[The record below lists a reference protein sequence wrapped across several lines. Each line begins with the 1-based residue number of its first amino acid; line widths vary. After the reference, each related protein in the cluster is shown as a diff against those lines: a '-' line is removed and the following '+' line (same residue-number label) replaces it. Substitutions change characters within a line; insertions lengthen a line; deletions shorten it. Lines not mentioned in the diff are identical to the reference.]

1 MEGLIMAG
9 QLILGLSIL
18 VTLHEFGH
26 YITAKWFKMR
36 VEKFYLFFDFL
47 FPIPSLLNFALFKK
61 KIGDTEYG
69 LGWFPLGGYVSIA
82 GMIDETQDAA
92 TLAKEPEPWEFR
104 AKPAYQRLIV
114 MLGGVIVNIITG
126 IVIFVCLTYSNGNN
140 FISKEE
146 LNKNGIVALELAQQI
161 GLKTGDTVTGTVR
174 PPKEGEKY
182 FALIKVTT
190 INGKHPDKIR
200 DRVPFDYLTPL
211 FPFEKLNLFTNGSS
225 YGTRIMDLFTPIG
238 KGQRGLI
245 VAQPKT
251 GKTMLLK
258 EVANAIAANHPECYL
273 MIVLIDERPEEV
285 TDMQRSVNA
294 EVIASTFDEP
304 ADKHVKVSQIALQK
318 AKRLVEVGHDV
329 VILLDSI
336 TRLARAYNTVA
347 PASGK
352 VLSGGVEANAMQ
364 KPKQFF
370 GAARKIENGGSLTIL
385 ATALTDTGSKMDE
398 VIFEEFKGTGNM
410 ELQLDR
416 KLANKRIFPAIDIT
430 SSSTRRDDLL
440 LDKMVWNKMW
450 LLRKHIGDMHV
461 DEAMNFLMNQMKGTK
476 DNEEFLA
483 TMNK

>member
-161 GLKTGDTVTGTVR
+161 GLKTGDKIVKVNGADYLSLTDLRSSDVLLGDNSFYTVQRGDQILEIKIPSNFIEKLSDKKAGFIEPMAKFKVAEVNIPNPPSALDKLLGKKSEEMLPALSAGLKTGDYVTSVNNKSITYYHELKEALKLEAGKSIGLGILRNGKADTLQLTVTQSGQIGFF
-174 PPKEGEKY
+174 PDL
-182 FALIKVTT
+182 LIKVSHEEYGFLEAAGLGTSRAFSVIT
-190 INGKHPDKIR
+190 DNIRGFKKIASG
-200 DRVPFDYLTPL
+200 DVSASKALS
-211 FPFEKLNLFTNGSS
+211 G
-225 YGTRIMDLFTPIG
+225 PIG
-238 KGQRGLI
+238 IAQMFGGVWDWTRFWMLTGLLSMALAFMNI
-245 VAQPKT
+245 LPIPALDGGHAVFLIYEMIT
-251 GKTMLLK
+251 GKPASDKVLERAQQVGML
-258 EVANAIAANHPECYL
+258 
-273 MIVLIDERPEEV
+273 
-285 TDMQRSVNA
+285 
-294 EVIASTFDEP
+294 
-304 ADKHVKVSQIALQK
+304 
-318 AKRLVEVGHDV
+318 
-329 VILLDSI
+329 ILLA
-336 TRLARAYNTVA
+336 LMAYT
-347 PASGK
+347 
-352 VLSGGVEANAMQ
+352 
-364 KPKQFF
+364 F
-370 GAARKIENGGSLTIL
+370 GNDIFK
-385 ATALTDTGSKMDE
+385 AL
-398 VIFEEFKGTGNM
+398 F
-410 ELQLDR
+410 
-416 KLANKRIFPAIDIT
+416 
-430 SSSTRRDDLL
+430 
-440 LDKMVWNKMW
+440 
-450 LLRKHIGDMHV
+450 
-461 DEAMNFLMNQMKGTK
+461 
-476 DNEEFLA
+476 
-483 TMNK
+483 

>member
-161 GLKTGDTVTGTVR
+161 GLKTGDKIVQVNGADYHSLTDLRSSDVLLGDNSSYMVQRGDQTLEIKIPSNFIEKLSDKKAGFIEPMAKFKVAEVTSPNPPSALDKLLGKKSEEMLPALSAGLKTGDYVTSVNNKPITYYHEVKEALKLEAGKPIRLGILRNGKADTLQMTVTQSGQIGFF
-174 PPKEGEKY
+174 PDL
-182 FALIKVTT
+182 LIKVSHQEYGLLEATGLGT
-190 INGKHPDKIR
+190 SRAFSVITDNIRGFKKIASG
-200 DRVPFDYLTPL
+200 DVSASKALS
-211 FPFEKLNLFTNGSS
+211 G
-225 YGTRIMDLFTPIG
+225 PIG
-238 KGQRGLI
+238 IAQMFGGVWDWTRFWMLTGLLSMALAFMNI
-245 VAQPKT
+245 LPIPALDGGHAVFLVYEMIT
-251 GKTMLLK
+251 GKPASDKVLERAQQVGML
-258 EVANAIAANHPECYL
+258 
-273 MIVLIDERPEEV
+273 
-285 TDMQRSVNA
+285 
-294 EVIASTFDEP
+294 
-304 ADKHVKVSQIALQK
+304 
-318 AKRLVEVGHDV
+318 
-329 VILLDSI
+329 ILLA
-336 TRLARAYNTVA
+336 LMAYT
-347 PASGK
+347 
-352 VLSGGVEANAMQ
+352 
-364 KPKQFF
+364 F
-370 GAARKIENGGSLTIL
+370 GNDIFK
-385 ATALTDTGSKMDE
+385 AL
-398 VIFEEFKGTGNM
+398 F
-410 ELQLDR
+410 
-416 KLANKRIFPAIDIT
+416 
-430 SSSTRRDDLL
+430 
-440 LDKMVWNKMW
+440 
-450 LLRKHIGDMHV
+450 
-461 DEAMNFLMNQMKGTK
+461 
-476 DNEEFLA
+476 
-483 TMNK
+483 